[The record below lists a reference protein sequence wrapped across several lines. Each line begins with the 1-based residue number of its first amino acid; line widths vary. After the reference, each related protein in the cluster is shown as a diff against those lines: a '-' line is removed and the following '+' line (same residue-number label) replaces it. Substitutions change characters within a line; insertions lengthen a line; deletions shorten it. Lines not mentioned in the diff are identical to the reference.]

1 MKAKVIIAQATAET
15 AETLYGLVKKMVDT
29 TAIKAYPSVDYQ
41 AVFFSADR
49 YDLDFVK
56 RVLAD
61 KCFSFKIEDA
71 ELYNKISEFM
81 TQQEFM
87 ERTGITPTAE
97 DFDYIHAVYLNT
109 SMNKDEFCKDFKKH
123 GDSRIIRDVH
133 VRVLNYEMKCERQKE
148 VIGNLT
154 DFLIGKA
161 HAYDDTDFRKEAVG
175 LVGEMEVVK
184 RTIELGLPLWD
195 EDRMVVLSMIEEQG
209 K

>member
-1 MKAKVIIAQATAET
+1 
-15 AETLYGLVKKMVDT
+15 
-29 TAIKAYPSVDYQ
+29 
-41 AVFFSADR
+41 
-49 YDLDFVK
+49 
-56 RVLAD
+56 
-61 KCFSFKIEDA
+61 
-71 ELYNKISEFM
+71 
-81 TQQEFM
+81 M

-148 VIGNLT
+148 VIDNLT

-195 EDRMVVLSMIEEQG
+195 EDRPPNRMRTFITGVLAGLLAGVLLTI
-209 K
+209 KLYKR

>member
-1 MKAKVIIAQATAET
+1 MAF
-15 AETLYGLVKKMVDT
+15 
-29 TAIKAYPSVDYQ
+29 P
-41 AVFFSADR
+41 
-49 YDLDFVK
+49 
-56 RVLAD
+56 
-61 KCFSFKIEDA
+61 
-71 ELYNKISEFM
+71 
-81 TQQEFM
+81 
-87 ERTGITPTAE
+87 
-97 DFDYIHAVYLNT
+97 
-109 SMNKDEFCKDFKKH
+109 H

-148 VIGNLT
+148 VIDNLT

>member
-1 MKAKVIIAQATAET
+1 
-15 AETLYGLVKKMVDT
+15 
-29 TAIKAYPSVDYQ
+29 
-41 AVFFSADR
+41 
-49 YDLDFVK
+49 
-56 RVLAD
+56 
-61 KCFSFKIEDA
+61 
-71 ELYNKISEFM
+71 M

-87 ERTGITPTAE
+87 ERTGIPPTAE

-148 VIGNLT
+148 VINNLT
-154 DFLIGKA
+154 DFLIGKV
-161 HAYDDTDFRKEAVG
+161 HAYDDTDFRKEAVR

-195 EDRMVVLSMIEEQG
+195 EDRKVVLSMIEEQG

>member
-1 MKAKVIIAQATAET
+1 MKRYWFELTDEHYNDLGAAISDGWQKSPAIAEAKRWMKENGVKAAILVCNSMATDNI
-15 AETLYGLVKKMVDT
+15 LDMIHMKK
-29 TAIKAYPSVDYQ
+29 
-41 AVFFSADR
+41 
-49 YDLDFVK
+49 
-56 RVLAD
+56 
-61 KCFSFKIEDA
+61 
-71 ELYNKISEFM
+71 NKNIRIM

-148 VIGNLT
+148 VIDNLT

-161 HAYDDTDFRKEAVG
+161 HAYDDTDFRKEAVR
-175 LVGEMEVVK
+175 LAGEVEVVK

-195 EDRMVVLSMIEEQG
+195 EDRKVVLSMIEEQG